1 MKDFDYDDSSM
12 THVVIWKHRDNLY
25 RWATSTNKS
34 IVPSLIGGS
43 DHVRDFSFF
52 FSFTFYVRRFFFFLS
67 FINSYLDEI
76 LKQKRDSLILMR
88 FPLMSIQDFVPWM
101 EIDRV

>member
-34 IVPSLIGGS
+34 IVSSLIDGS

-52 FSFTFYVRRFFFFLS
+52 FFIYFLRTSFFLFFLS

-76 LKQKRDSLILMR
+76 LKQK
-88 FPLMSIQDFVPWM
+88 
-101 EIDRV
+101 EIH